1 MIEGD
6 LEIQWKNRRDQRSPR
21 TFGLTFEPHLKSMER
36 GRREY
41 EVFGDAALDSYLRSI
56 GIGNPERIVGRI
68 GMGHQR
74 LMLENVMLEE
84 SHARQYL
91 V

>member
-21 TFGLTFEPHLKSMER
+21 MFGLTFEPYAKRQGS
-36 GRREY
+36 GRKEF
-41 EVFGDAALDSYLRSI
+41 EVYGDAALGVYLRSI
-56 GIGNPERIVGRI
+56 GIGNPERILGRI
-68 GMGHQR
+68 GTGQQR
-74 LMLENVMLEE
+74 LTLERVELEDH
-84 SHARQYL
+84 HAGRFL